1 MHDEKDGPGAAGHRL
16 ATLAAALSCPA
27 LILLG
32 VNYHY
37 VSERAEGGRA
47 IFPVTT
53 EELTAQL
60 EQLGRTLEF
69 VSRDQLLAAV
79 EHGAALPGAACLVT
93 FDDGLR
99 SQFALALPVLERLG
113 VPAIFFISGRPHA
126 ERRALH
132 VHRVHALRER
142 LTEVEFGSLLE
153 RRLAAFGT
161 HVPAVGDA
169 EAQGMYRYDTPAAAR
184 VKYLLNVALERE
196 ASERVVEAMF
206 ADAGPGERAFC
217 DDLYMSD
224 EQVRELEARH
234 GATGAHGYDHHPF
247 ATLDPVLKGAD
258 MARGSDAL
266 RAITGAAPRIISYP
280 YGSAAAVDRPVAEAA
295 ARLGYRV
302 GLTMERAVNRSLAEP
317 LLLARLDT
325 NDAPGGSRPRLRF
338 GDEGEPLAEPGV
350 TIARRRYFDETAV
363 TVGA

>member
-1 MHDEKDGPGAAGHRL
+1 LAG
-16 ATLAAALSCPA
+16 
-27 LILLG
+27 
-32 VNYHY
+32 
-37 VSERAEGGRA
+37 
-47 IFPVTT
+47 
-53 EELTAQL
+53 QL
-60 EQLGRTLEF
+60 EQLGRTFEF

-79 EHGAALPGAACLVT
+79 DERAPLPEHACLVT

-99 SQFALALPVLERLG
+99 SQFELALPVLERLG
-113 VPAIFFISGRPHA
+113 VPAVFFVSGRPHA

-142 LTEVEFGSLLE
+142 LSEADFATLLD
-153 RRLAAFGT
+153 RHLAAAGAF
-161 HVPAVGDA
+161 VPVVGDA
-169 EAQGMYRYDTPAAAR
+169 EARAMYRYDTLDAAR

-206 ADAGPGERAFC
+206 ADVGPGEQAFC

-224 EQVRELEARH
+224 AQVRELEARH

-266 RAITGAAPRIISYP
+266 RAITSAAPRIISYP
-280 YGSAAAVDRPVAEAA
+280 YGSAAAVDRHVAEAA

-302 GLTMERAVNRSLAEP
+302 GLTMERALNRSLREP
-317 LLLARLDT
+317 LLRM
-325 NDAPGGSRPRLRF
+325 
-338 GDEGEPLAEPGV
+338 EHGEPLAGPGV
-350 TIARRRYFDETAV
+350 ATARTRYFDELAV